1 VNPQTPQIPYGPRQ
15 IPYGPRQTAPRSAR
29 GEIAVGLPAAL
40 LWMVTLCALSLLT
53 ILVGMWAFWLKAD
66 GAPWA
71 DVRAFVLPYALPVAG
86 AAVVLAALALAPGVR
101 RLTPLTRLLLLGVLA
116 CPVPTGL
123 LAWTW
128 FRVG

>member
-1 VNPQTPQIPYGPRQ
+1 M
-15 IPYGPRQTAPRSAR
+15 
-29 GEIAVGLPAAL
+29 GLPAVL
-40 LWMVTLCALSLLT
+40 LWMVTLSSLSLLT
-53 ILVGMWAFWLKAD
+53 VLVGMFAFWLRAD

-86 AAVVLAALALAPGVR
+86 AAVALAALAFAPGVR
-101 RLTPLTRLLLLGVLA
+101 RLTPLARLLLLGVLA